1 MMSKYPRLL
10 FQMKEPTSYE
20 RLANLMEAASN
31 NFADGVLAFNKNEMR
46 ILFFDDDGLLMFD
59 SDE

>member
-1 MMSKYPRLL
+1 MDRYPRML

-31 NFADGVLAFNKNEMR
+31 NFTDGVLAFNKNEMR
-46 ILFFDDDGLLMFD
+46 ILFFDDHGLLIFD